1 MNQSCENHYKTSRKN
16 ANFTQEHASEL
27 LGIAPRTLSGYE
39 NGEAKVPED
48 IVVKMAD
55 VYNCP
60 LLAWWHLKK
69 YSPLGKYLPDVQ
81 MPKTNSDM
89 AFQLWQAQKTL
100 APAVEIIMEILS
112 GDICSNKSADLM
124 AKMGKIEQVRSLLV
138 SAILYTQKITK
149 ENAND

>member
-1 MNQSCENHYKTSRKN
+1 MSSNCENHYKTSRKN
-16 ANFTQEHASEL
+16 AGLTQEHASEL
-27 LGIAPRTLSGYE
+27 LGIAPRTLCGYE

-48 IVVKMAD
+48 IVSKMAD

-69 YSPLGKYLPDVQ
+69 YSPLGKYLPHVQ

-100 APAVEIIMEILS
+100 TPTVEIIMEILS
-112 GDICSNKSADLM
+112 GDICSDKSADLIT
-124 AKMGKIEQVRSLLV
+124 KMGKVEQVRSLLV
-138 SAILYTQKITK
+138 SAILYSKTITGA
-149 ENAND
+149 ERN